1 MIHAQLRCAGHGE
14 MTNGETSNGG
24 CLSFL
29 FTKIEG
35 SDGDFYI
42 DYYCAGRGILRLCL
56 GDKVNLRRVI
66 DRMV

>member
-1 MIHAQLRCAGHGE
+1 MIQAQRRCAGNGE
-14 MTNGETSNGG
+14 RTNGETSNGG

-42 DYYCAGRGILRLCL
+42 NNYCAGRGILRLCVD
-56 GDKVNLRRVI
+56 DKVNLLRVFA
-66 DRMV
+66 